1 MIASPSARR
10 VVLQPQR
17 YWPLVAVLLLVLLT
31 IGLSSAAPASFAGT
45 GTSDSSSVLI
55 RLQYATFDPLRGEP
69 AIPAN
74 LRVSTDGAKATRHY
88 LVQFSGAVQQQWK
101 DSVVA
106 SGGIIHDYIPDN
118 AFIIGLS
125 PAAKQAVSSL
135 SFVRWVGAF
144 QPAYKLSSEVA
155 KLVNQAQSARLT
167 LDLTIFRDGDPA
179 TVAAL
184 PGIKVLAQS
193 ANSFDTVMRV
203 QLDSSQLV
211 SLAQLDAVSR
221 IEVFHQPTAL
231 NDQMRQ
237 IDGVNTIWGAGLQLF
252 GQGQVVAV
260 ADTGLDTGNTSTL
273 SPDFGG
279 RLNTADALGRSGDWS
294 DPCGHGTHVAGT
306 VLGNGVR
313 SGSNPGT
320 HSYTA
325 SFAGMAPEAHLI
337 FQSIAD
343 SSCNL
348 TGIPADLNTLF
359 GQAYS
364 QGARIHTN
372 SWGASSN
379 GEYDAM
385 AQEVDQFIWAHPDMS
400 ILFAAGNAGVD
411 ADANGV
417 IDLGSLGTPG
427 SAKDDITVGA
437 SENNRPPN
445 GGNCQDATTG
455 LTNCRWGDLTWG
467 GGTNYTA
474 DPISSDYISNNQNGM
489 AAFSSRGPALDG
501 RIKPDISNPGTNII
515 SVYSQVSGASTGW
528 GAYNQYYIFDGG
540 TSMATPG
547 TAGAAA
553 LVRQFLAGQGISD
566 PSAALIKGLMMN
578 AAFDMNP
585 GQYGTG
591 ATQEMGARPN
601 NVEGWG
607 RVNLL
612 STLYPTAPLQNAY
625 RDDVSINTGDN
636 TPYVYSVGTAG
647 QPLHVTLSWS
657 DYPGSP
663 DAAVELVNDLD
674 LAVVGPDGTHYWGNG
689 VTNGDRLN
697 NVETVDLPSAAAG
710 TYTIHILGHNVPQG
724 PQHAALTLSGAFGAV
739 APTPTPQ
746 TTVCANP
753 FSDINGNVFFV
764 AINTLYCHGVI
775 NGTDSSHFSP
785 AGTATRG
792 QFAKLVVLGF
802 GTPFY
807 TPATQDFVDVPPSYF
822 AYTYIESGYH
832 AGILSGYDAT
842 TCHAYNQN
850 TPCYL
855 PNVAITRGQITKLV
869 VNAAHYTL
877 VTPGGQTFS
886 DVPPSNVFYLAIETA
901 HAKGVINGYPDGT
914 FQPNANV
921 RRDAMAQIVYK
932 GTITP

>member
-1 MIASPSARR
+1 MIASPSMSHARLR
-10 VVLQPQR
+10 RQR
-17 YWPLVAVLLLVLLT
+17 YWPLVAVLLLVLLS
-31 IGLSSAAPASFAGT
+31 IGITSAAPASNAGAGT
-45 GTSDSSSVLI
+45 SANSSVLI

-74 LRVSTDGAKATRHY
+74 LRASANQTNPIQHY
-88 LVQFSGAVQQQWK
+88 LVQFSGVVQQQWK

-106 SGGIIHDYIPDN
+106 AGGTIHDYIPDN

-155 KLVNQAQSARLT
+155 KFVNQAQSARLT
-167 LDLTIFRDGDPA
+167 LDLTVFRDGDPA

-184 PGIKVLAQS
+184 PAIKVLSQS

-221 IEVFHQPTAL
+221 IEIFHQPVAL

-237 IDGVNTIWGAGLQLF
+237 IDGVNTIWSAGLQLF
-252 GQGQVVAV
+252 GQGQIVAV
-260 ADTGLDTGNTSTL
+260 ADTGLDTGSTSTL
-273 SPDFGG
+273 SPDFAG
-279 RLNTADALGRSGDWS
+279 RLTAADALGRSGDWS
-294 DPCGHGTHVAGT
+294 DICGHGTHVAGT

-313 SGSNPGT
+313 SGSNPAT
-320 HSYTA
+320 HSYIS
-325 SFAGMAPEAHLI
+325 SFAGLAPEAHLV

-343 SSCNL
+343 SNCQLS
-348 TGIPADLNTLF
+348 GIPADLNTLF

-364 QGARIHTN
+364 QGARIHSN
-372 SWGASSN
+372 SWGAALN
-379 GEYDAM
+379 GEYDTM

-400 ILFAAGNAGVD
+400 ILFAAGNSGVD
-411 ADANGV
+411 NDSNGV
-417 IDLGSLGTPG
+417 VDLGSLGSPA
-427 SAKDDITVGA
+427 SAKNGITVGA

-445 GGNCQDATTG
+445 GGSCGASGTGYANCTYG
-455 LTNCRWGDLTWG
+455 VFNGFP
-467 GGTNYTA
+467 A
-474 DPISSDYISNNQNGM
+474 DPLNSDYVSNNPNGM

-501 RIKPDISNPGTNII
+501 RIKPDITNVGT
-515 SVYSQVSGASTGW
+515 SVLSVHSQDPSADSGW
-528 GAYNQYYIFDGG
+528 GLYNQYYMFDGG

-553 LVRQFLAGQGISD
+553 LVRQFLAGQGVSD
-566 PSAALIKGLMMN
+566 PSAALIKALMMN
-578 AAFDMNP
+578 AAAEMAP

-612 STLYPTAPLQNAY
+612 NSLYPAAPMQSSY
-625 RDDVSINTGDN
+625 RDDLSISTGNN
-636 TPYVYSVGTAG
+636 TPYVYSVGTNG

-710 TYTIHILGHNVPQG
+710 TYTIHVLGHNVPQG
-724 PQHAALTLSGAFGAV
+724 PQHAALTVYGALGTA

-746 TTVCANP
+746 ATVCANP

-792 QFAKLVVLGF
+792 QFAKVVVLGF

-807 TPATQDFVDVPPSYF
+807 TPATPDFTDVPTSYF
-822 AYTYIESGYH
+822 AYTFIESGFH
-832 AGILSGYDAT
+832 AGILSGYDAN
-842 TCHAYNQN
+842 TCHLHNLSA
-850 TPCYL
+850 PCYL
-855 PNVAITRGQITKLV
+855 PNVPITRGQITKLV

-901 HAKGVINGYPDGT
+901 HAKGVINGYPNGT
-914 FQPNANV
+914 FQPNNNV